1 MRIGNLATVVYSWF
15 SSVGILGVPTMF
27 QPLQG
32 PVDAPL
38 GENSIARG
46 HAGGWFLA
54 LNYLIVKILHG
65 RLYLL

>member
-1 MRIGNLATVVYSWF
+1 
-15 SSVGILGVPTMF
+15 MF